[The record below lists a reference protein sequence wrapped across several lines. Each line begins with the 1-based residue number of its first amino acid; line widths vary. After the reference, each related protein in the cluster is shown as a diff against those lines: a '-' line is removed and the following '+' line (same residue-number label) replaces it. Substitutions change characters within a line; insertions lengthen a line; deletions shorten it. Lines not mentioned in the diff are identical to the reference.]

1 MLTLEQWNKTLP
13 KPKNM
18 ETIRRWARNGQIW
31 PPPIFD
37 GHQYFVREDAE
48 KRVNAQPTKSPGT
61 LLMRIKNG
69 TEQKSHSTRSA
80 SKSVRQK

>member
-1 MLTLEQWNKTLP
+1 MMLTLEQWNKTLP

-48 KRVNAQPTKSPGT
+48 KRVNTQPT
-61 LLMRIKNG
+61 
-69 TEQKSHSTRSA
+69 
-80 SKSVRQK
+80 

>member
-1 MLTLEQWNKTLP
+1 
-13 KPKNM
+13 M

-69 TEQKSHSTRSA
+69 TEQKSHSPRSA

>member
-13 KPKNM
+13 KPRNM
-18 ETIRRWARNGQIW
+18 ETIRRWARNGQIY

-48 KRVNAQPTKSPGT
+48 KRINNKPMKSSDT
-61 LLMRIKNG
+61 LLKRIKNG
-69 TEQKSHSTRSA
+69 TKQESLTPRPTT
-80 SKSVRQK
+80 KSVRQK